1 MQTDKISLT
10 TWQDEVRH
18 VAQFESLERNR
29 SIAVRIAE
37 QIVARIQAGEYT
49 LGTRLPSETELAR
62 QFGVSR
68 PSVREALGALQFVGY
83 VDSVRGS
90 GSRVV
95 SLTPNLPTGETP
107 VEVTPLDVLRFFEAR
122 LLLEPQVAAAA
133 ARDPDLDKLDSAEEL
148 IEGMGLVVH
157 EPTLHGETDLRVHRA
172 LAQVCRNTFL
182 TDPVLRL
189 LDVLVSPPLRPTREQ
204 AWADRELPPI
214 WEGQHIE
221 TVQAIRDR
229 DALAAAEA
237 TWAHLVSSARNA
249 LTVVGRDPSV
259 EARVIDSFTALLDQ
273 GPFGS
278 ATLLAG
284 HSSPREGGGPG
295 VRSVKD

>member
-1 MQTDKISLT
+1 M
-10 TWQDEVRH
+10 
-18 VAQFESLERNR
+18 AQFESLERNR

-37 QIVARIQAGEYT
+37 QIVARIQAGDYT
-49 LGTRLPSETELAR
+49 LGTRLPSEAELAR

-95 SLTPNLPTGETP
+95 SLTPHLSSTETP
-107 VEVTPLDVLRFFEAR
+107 DEVTPEGVLRFFEAR
-122 LLLEPQVAAAA
+122 LLLETQVAVVA
-133 ARDPDLDKLDSAEEL
+133 ARDPDLNKLDVAEEL

-182 TDPVLRL
+182 VEPVLRL
-189 LDVLVSPPLRPTREQ
+189 LDVLVSPPLLTTRNQ
-204 AWADRELPPI
+204 AWANRELPPI
-214 WEGQHIE
+214 WEGQHVE
-221 TVQAIRDR
+221 TVQAIRDQ
-229 DALAAAEA
+229 DALAAAES
-237 TWAHLVSSARNA
+237 TWRHLASSARNA
-249 LTVVGRDPSV
+249 LTVVERDPSV
-259 EARVIDSFTALLDQ
+259 DESVIDSFTALLDE

-284 HSSPREGGGPG
+284 PSARRDGGVPH